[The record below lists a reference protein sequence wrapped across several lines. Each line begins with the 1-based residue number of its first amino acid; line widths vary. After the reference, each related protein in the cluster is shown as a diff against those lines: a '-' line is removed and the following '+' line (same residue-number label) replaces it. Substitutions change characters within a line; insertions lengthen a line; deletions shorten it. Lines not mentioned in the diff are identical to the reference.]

1 MKTKHTV
8 SLLVALSCLQAGSA
22 LAQDDSL
29 LPSFYGRINLTP
41 VINMPDGDGS
51 STDVVSNASR
61 IGLQGELPVT
71 GSVKF
76 IYQYEY
82 QINPNKEDFN
92 GRVFTQRNSWA
103 GISSPLGT
111 LFAGRNDTPMKLLQ
125 GRIDLFND
133 LLGDIRTL
141 VVSEN
146 RPNDT
151 VNYVSPTLAG
161 FTFSYAAIIDG
172 QDSLRDRATKSTS
185 TSLTYTKGSYL
196 VGIAI
201 DNDVNNPNR
210 TSNDAFR
217 FVGQY
222 REGDLQ
228 LGILYESSE
237 NSANNR
243 GREDG
248 LFVSTALTRGKLVYK
263 AQTGIS
269 EARRDGNRQTSLGVD
284 YMVNPDFKW
293 FTFMTATRA
302 DNRAQRS
309 DQVGVGM
316 EVRF

>member
-1 MKTKHTV
+1 MTNKLTIP
-8 SLLVALSCLQAGSA
+8 LLTALSFLAAGSA
-22 LAQDDSL
+22 SAQEGSL
-29 LPSFYGRINLTP
+29 LPSFYGRINLAP
-41 VINMPDGDGS
+41 VINFQEGRS
-51 STDVVSNASR
+51 SDTEVVSHASR
-61 IGLQGELPVT
+61 IGLQGEWSLADDVA
-71 GSVKF
+71 F

-103 GISSPLGT
+103 GIRSPLGT

-125 GRIDLFND
+125 ARIDLFND
-133 LLGDIRTL
+133 MQGDIRTL
-141 VVSEN
+141 VVSDN

-151 VNYVSPTLAG
+151 VNYVSPSMAG
-161 FTFSYAAIIDG
+161 FTFSYSAIIDG

-185 TSLTYTKGSYL
+185 TALSYTKGSYL
-196 VGIAI
+196 FGIAI
-201 DNDVNNPNR
+201 DNDVNTTNL

-248 LFVSTALTRGKLVYK
+248 LFVSAALTRGKLVYK
-263 AQTGIS
+263 AQTGVS

-284 YMVNPDFKW
+284 YMINPDFKW

-302 DNRAQRS
+302 DSRAQRS

-316 EVRF
+316 EIRF